1 MNKVMP
7 AKLDRSRYFKSA
19 GSAVKFP
26 ETSPI
31 YGVTIED
38 SKPAIFAALTEC
50 LNDCVIGVASY
61 FDGPVCFASER

>member
-38 SKPAIFAALTEC
+38 SKPAIFAALTNVSMIVE
-50 LNDCVIGVASY
+50 LA
-61 FDGPVCFASER
+61 